1 MFSAVASLQ
10 SSVIPTARGLL
21 AMGRDRTMGQV
32 WTRVSPR
39 YGSPA
44 LGTVLIMSISAAVSV
59 LALAIPKLNE
69 MILAA
74 VNSIGLVV
82 ALYYGLTALACAV
95 RFRAA
100 LRGPL
105 PGALR
110 AVVAP
115 GVSGIA
121 LLGIGVY
128 LARSYVTMSDSFELS
143 PDNGWFM
150 LSVPLAIVASGL
162 VMAAYAKHVRRSP
175 YFVKGDATAP
185 ETVPLTAERS

>member
-105 PGALR
+105 SGALR

-115 GVSGIA
+115 GGQRPRA
-121 LLGIGVY
+121 PRDRRLP
-128 LARSYVTMSDSFELS
+128 R
-143 PDNGWFM
+143 
-150 LSVPLAIVASGL
+150 PL
-162 VMAAYAKHVRRSP
+162 VR
-175 YFVKGDATAP
+175 DD
-185 ETVPLTAERS
+185 ERQLRTQPGQRVVHAVGTGRHRRCPAW